1 MQKTISMW
9 GALLVALML
18 ATTGCNTLEGAGED
32 VQEAGEEIQDAA
44 D

>member
-1 MQKTISMW
+1 MQKTINVW
-9 GALLVALML
+9 GALLAALML

>member
-1 MQKTISMW
+1 MRTTMRMC
-9 GALLVALML
+9 GVLLVAMML